1 MNKRKREN
9 GQLEMQQTNNK
20 PIKYLYNANAITLI
34 ALVISI
40 IVMLILAGVS
50 LNATIGENGIMTQAK
65 NATYMQGIATLEEYL
80 QSEYVKYYDE
90 SAEYT
95 NKIELLA
102 SKMNGLLL
110 KDGSK
115 NYVVYE
121 GKMYYLLN
129 KQALPE
135 EIRNQLRDG
144 DTTEYSKY
152 IRLQNVY
159 GITENLKVYYCNNGT
174 DNVLGS
180 LTDLEIDPNTPLTK
194 INNNSELKDAIS
206 SALNDIGINVDEE
219 KGITIGNVSNL
230 KNITIDG
237 SETPITSL
245 AGISELTVLQNLNLK
260 NITVSNLDGIEACN
274 MLKSIYFED
283 CVITDENGYD
293 KLSTVL
299 DLQELYFRFSAN
311 LTEEA
316 SNKQI
321 EKMCSSMSK
330 ATELNKLEK
339 FGIFGT
345 EGMLKEKTQMSFD
358 NTNGKYLY
366 NSSIRSNVTN
376 ISNLTAFANN
386 IKNTIKII
394 YLNNN
399 NLNSIESLKDFNNI
413 EQLYICCNYSL
424 KNVSGLENH
433 KSLKYVLAQYT
444 SIENLLGLSGCTEIT
459 NMIVRNTNLQSLN
472 GIESTKLIL
481 LDARNSKLLEI
492 SALENCTNLEYLQV
506 EKNENLQD
514 IKSVKK
520 CQSINNLYMAGN
532 TNLDETVLSSNE
544 FQNIIKNCGTNYS
557 LDGKYGLLFLNQE
570 KVDLTN
576 SDIDDSQLELLRGK
590 SNIKAIKLTGNTSLS
605 NNKIEEILS
614 TLTELECISLVN
626 MSQVTSINFVKS
638 LPKLVSFDLRGTSV
652 SDLSVLENL
661 AKQNKLPIGCLFINN
676 ENIDVTTIQ
685 KTISSVSENSKT
697 SKYDFITAEDNSKDI
712 IIENRGIAITNPKIF
727 SKFSECTEITAFVN
741 YLRPGIGVNN
751 QVIDLSNC
759 NKLTKIQTRGYN
771 AKFIIPNS
779 CKEIKLDSDAIMPDL
794 SNNNSLTK
802 ISISWVSRQSGVT
815 LEKILN
821 YIKTESILS
830 EIGCYGIPDVT
841 ISNFS
846 NLKYTKVKTINLK
859 SSTLLKKI
867 VIDSRVENI
876 TNMNLRNCTSF
887 ESINSFEN
895 LINLNELNLD
905 NTKVQS
911 LQPLN
916 NHKTLKVLYANN
928 TNINSLSPLENVVTL
943 NSIYA
948 ANSKLS
954 NLNGVEELVN
964 LEKLDVSGNSISN
977 LYSLSELAK
986 KNNIKLNDLDLSNNL
1001 LENNAIIS
1009 KDGVTIN
1016 VDNIEI
1022 IKELNKLGLKKI
1034 NISGNNFSDT
1044 SAIKNL
1050 KWDSYIE

>member
-1 MNKRKREN
+1 MNKRKF
-9 GQLEMQQTNNK
+9 TSNK
-20 PIKYLYNANAITLI
+20 VKKKDDDNVLIKSKKGITLI

-90 SAEYT
+90 SDEYT

-135 EIRNQLRDG
+135 EIRNQLKDG

-174 DNVLGS
+174 ENVLGT
-180 LTDLEIDPNTPLTK
+180 LTDLEIDPNAPLTK
-194 INNNSELKDAIS
+194 INNNSELKNAIS

-219 KGITIGNVSNL
+219 KGITIGNVANL

-299 DLQELYFRFSAN
+299 DLQELYFRFSTN

-576 SDIDDSQLELLRGK
+576 SNIDDSQLELLRGK

-605 NNKIEEILS
+605 NNKIEEILG
-614 TLTELECISLVN
+614 TLTDLECISLLN

-685 KTISSVSENSKT
+685 KTISSVSENRKI
-697 SKYDFITAEDNSKDI
+697 SKYDFITAVDTIIQNS
-712 IIENRGIAITNPKIF
+712 GIAITNPKIF
-727 SKFSECTEITAFVN
+727 SKFSECTEITAFIN
-741 YLRPGIGVNN
+741 YLTPIVDVSN

-759 NKLTKIQTRGYN
+759 NKLTKIQTRGYT

-779 CKEIKLDSDAIMPDL
+779 CKEFNLDADATMPDL

-802 ISISWVSRQSGVT
+802 ISISWVSKQSGVT

-830 EIGCYGIPDVT
+830 EIGCYCIPDVT
-841 ISNFS
+841 INNFS

-859 SSTLLKKI
+859 SSKLLKKI
-867 VIDSRVENI
+867 IIDSQVENI
-876 TNMNLRNCTSF
+876 TTINLSDCTSF
-887 ESINSFEN
+887 ETIDSFEN
-895 LINLNELNLD
+895 LINLSELNLD
-905 NTKVQS
+905 NTKIQS
-911 LQPLN
+911 VQPLR

-954 NLNGVEELVN
+954 NLKGVEELVN

-1044 SAIKNL
+1044 SAIKSL